1 MVLADLPSS
10 EGDAVARELGGATA
24 FVPADVSVILSKSHP
39 LGFQNALLISPIHW
53 ASVCVTQAMIL
64 FYLYAPLSLPKH
76 CLHHYTTQKSQ
87 RVAMVNP
94 INPQ

>member
-39 LGFQNALLISPIHW
+39 LGFQNALLISPIHMLLYNTHLKRHIEE
-53 ASVCVTQAMIL
+53 SNIGPVCTYMYQTQSWKI
-64 FYLYAPLSLPKH
+64 
-76 CLHHYTTQKSQ
+76 
-87 RVAMVNP
+87 
-94 INPQ
+94 